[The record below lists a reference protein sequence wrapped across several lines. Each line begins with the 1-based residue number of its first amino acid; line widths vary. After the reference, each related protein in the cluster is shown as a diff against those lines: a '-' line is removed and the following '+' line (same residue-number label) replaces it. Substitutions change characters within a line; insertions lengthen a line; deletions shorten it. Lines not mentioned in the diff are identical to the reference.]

1 MMLGFPIG
9 IQMIVRVLAIVANRR
24 LVVGVRACVRYM
36 TRIGRVGR
44 SIDFPLPAMGCD
56 ESDVSARAEMEA
68 WAEGGE
74 QGSQERVQQSAWRRR
89 GATRLALTG

>member
-44 SIDFPLPAMGCD
+44 SMDFPLPAMGCD
-56 ESDVSARAEMEA
+56 ESDVSARAEME
-68 WAEGGE
+68 GE